1 MLDESH
7 HELLARTAAMY
18 YEQEMTQD
26 AIAAHLGL
34 SRVKVHRLLKEARA
48 AQIVQFSIAWP
59 IARDPQLEDLLRQ
72 RFDLIDALVVK
83 ISPAVHTP
91 AIQRVG
97 QLTARYLEG
106 VLQDG
111 QTLAVCLGRTTHAVI
126 RAIRPEFRA
135 QVRVAQAMG
144 SAPFG
149 PQEEDSASLA
159 RQMAH
164 KLGGEVLYLT
174 SPMMADS
181 AEAAEVLRRQPDI
194 QRTLDAARAAD
205 VALLGIGDLDPA
217 SSTFARAGFLGPDE
231 LAILRRA
238 GAVGDIGGQIFDIH
252 GALVPCAYNQR
263 VIGITLDELARI
275 PATIAAAAGATK
287 GPAILGALR
296 AGTVT
301 VLCTDDQAATEVLRL
316 EACPSGQPELIPY

>member
-26 AIAAHLGL
+26 AIAAYLGL

-59 IARDPQLEDLLRQ
+59 IARDPQLEELLHQ
-72 RFDLIDALVVK
+72 RFGLSDALVVK
-83 ISPAVHTP
+83 TSPAAHSP
-91 AIQRVG
+91 AMQRVG

-106 VLQDG
+106 ALQDG
-111 QTLAVCLGRTTHAVI
+111 LTLAVCLGRTTHAVI

-144 SAPFG
+144 STPFG

-205 VALLGIGDLDPA
+205 VALLGIGDLDAA
-217 SSTFARAGFLGPDE
+217 SSTFARAGFLGPDD

-263 VIGITLDELARI
+263 VIGITLEELARI
-275 PATIAAAAGATK
+275 PKTIATAAGAAK

-296 AGTVT
+296 AGTIT

-316 EACPSGQPELIPY
+316 EACTSGLRESVPQ